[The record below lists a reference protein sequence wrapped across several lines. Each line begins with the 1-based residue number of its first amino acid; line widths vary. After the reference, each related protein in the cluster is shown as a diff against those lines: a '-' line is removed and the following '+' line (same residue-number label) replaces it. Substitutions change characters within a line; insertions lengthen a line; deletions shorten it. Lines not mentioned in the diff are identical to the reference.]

1 MGYNAA
7 MLRILAIAL
16 RIPFALA
23 GAFALL
29 YALSYPDSI
38 IPPDAARQW
47 EQGFTLYT
55 LRGYVWVLPW
65 LFTEV
70 VCMVGPRRNLVW
82 FTGML
87 AAFTAAVIAWPVLTA
102 THPELVFRTMEH
114 EEGGM
119 LSLGLLYFSLILFGS
134 VLVRFV
140 FLRFLFAAPLDAENT
155 SGDIDAAVLDPAKAR
170 TVRQIAADP
179 VRVTPKFRFG
189 EGDEGVVQKFRVLMR
204 RLFLKRCAFK
214 LCLLAVAAA
223 IIGWFFLYPQPT
235 EEQALQRDLRLMKE
249 NRRFKGVCHATPAAV
264 YAAYR
269 VMEYVDSHDTFKG
282 MSKAEAEHWLG
293 LDTANPYEAMMR
305 DERDLSIPSVDD
317 TFESRDR
324 FLTVSTAFS
333 FHHAGLRN
341 PLPRRAKTA
350 LLYIRTDESGERI
363 NVVEV
368 QDSGFN
374 DVYDE
379 QRHRMGTGWN
389 RSGFYRH

>member
-1 MGYNAA
+1 
-7 MLRILAIAL
+7 MLRILAIIL
-16 RIPFALA
+16 RLPFALA

-29 YALSYPDSI
+29 CALSYPDSI

-65 LFTEV
+65 LFTEL
-70 VCMVGPRRNLVW
+70 VCLMGPRRNLVW
-82 FTGML
+82 FTAML
-87 AAFTAAVIAWPVLTA
+87 TVFTGALIAWPVLTA
-102 THPELVFRTMEH
+102 TRPELVFRTMEH

-119 LSLGLLYFSLILFGS
+119 LSVGLLYFSLILFGS

-170 TVRQIAADP
+170 TVRQIAAAP
-179 VRVTPKFRFG
+179 VRVAPKFRFG
-189 EGDEGVVQKFRVLMR
+189 EGDEGVVVKFRALMR
-204 RLFLKRCAFK
+204 RLFVQRCASTVS
-214 LCLLAVAAA
+214 LLLGLTALV
-223 IIGWFFLYPQPT
+223 GWFFLYPQPT
-235 EEQALQRDLRLMKE
+235 EEEALQRDLRVMKE
-249 NRRFKGVCHATPAAV
+249 HIRFKGAYAAPPAAV

-269 VMEYVDSHDTFKG
+269 VMEYVDSHNTFNG
-282 MSKAEAEHWLG
+282 MSKAEAEQWLG
-293 LDTANPYEAMMR
+293 LNTEHTYEAMMR

-317 TFESRDR
+317 MFESRDR
-324 FLTVSTAFS
+324 FLTVSEAFS
-333 FHHAGLRN
+333 FPPNGLRS

-379 QRHRMGTGWN
+379 QRHRMGTDWN
-389 RSGFYRH
+389 RKGFYR